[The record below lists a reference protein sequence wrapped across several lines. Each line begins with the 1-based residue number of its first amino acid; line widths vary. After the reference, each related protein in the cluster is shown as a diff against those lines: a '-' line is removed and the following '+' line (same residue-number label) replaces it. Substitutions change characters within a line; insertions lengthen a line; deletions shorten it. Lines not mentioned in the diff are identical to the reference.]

1 MKLFELKDKNNNSTE
16 LFKIENFTSVD
27 EVFDLLHKHFNITVI
42 DESDSLYTDKKEGL
56 FNYVYVA
63 DDGFCRF
70 VELLNEFS
78 ENYQTEEDWRVHSSV
93 EVK

>member
-1 MKLFELKDKNNNSTE
+1 MKVFELKTKENKSTD
-16 LFKIENFTSVD
+16 LFKIEDFTSVK
-27 EVFDLLHKHFNITVI
+27 EVFDLLHKHFNMTVI
-42 DESDSLYTDKKEGL
+42 DESDSLYTDETEGS

-70 VELLNEFS
+70 VESLTEFS
-78 ENYQTEEDWRVHSSV
+78 ENYQTEEAWQVHSSV

>member
-1 MKLFELKDKNNNSTE
+1 MKLFELKDKNNKSTE
-16 LFKIENFTSVD
+16 LFKIEDFTSVN
-27 EVFDLLHKHFNITVI
+27 EVFDLLHKRFNITVI
-42 DESDSLYTDKKEGL
+42 NESDSLYTDKTEGL

-70 VELLNEFS
+70 VELLTEFS

>member
-1 MKLFELKDKNNNSTE
+1 MKLFELKDKNNKSTD
-16 LFKIENFTSVD
+16 LFKIEDFTTIN
-27 EVFDLLHKHFNITVI
+27 EVFDRLHKHFNMTVI
-42 DESDSLYTDKKEGL
+42 DEEDSLYTDEKEGL

-70 VELLNEFS
+70 VESLTEFS